1 MTWIIVSN
9 IIAVMNYEPEIDTL
23 IELQSWDYV
32 LPDPADALMQ
42 KDISRIVLEAVDT
55 LTPRE
60 SKVIKLRFGLDRDHD
75 HTLEQIANIFNVT
88 RERIRQIEAKALR
101 KLRHPSRSKFLLQ
114 ETPAIK
120 LVAKEEKIEV
130 VKPLKNRIEPVKPVP
145 IPTDEKGWVD
155 GNKYRPTR
163 KGVYERTDGSYVAFS
178 KWSGKAWLA
187 GSDDVYLAALK
198 SDFEKSA
205 FQKINWRSIKT
216 GGI

>member
-1 MTWIIVSN
+1 
-9 IIAVMNYEPEIDTL
+9 MNYEPEIETL

-60 SKVIKLRFGLDRDHD
+60 SKVIKMRFGLDRDRD
-75 HTLEQIANIFNVT
+75 STLEDIASMFNVT
-88 RERIRQIEAKALR
+88 KERIRQIEAKALR

-114 ETPAIK
+114 EMPALGK
-120 LVAKEEKIEV
+120 YEKEKVEV
-130 VKPLKNRIEPVKPVP
+130 VKPRKHRIEPVKSIP

-155 GNKYRPTR
+155 GNKYRPTSR
-163 KGVYERTDGSYVAFS
+163 GVYERTDGSYVAFS
-178 KWSGKAWLA
+178 KWSGKVWLA

-198 SDFEKSA
+198 PDSDKSA
-205 FQKINWRSIKT
+205 FQNINWRTIKT
-216 GGI
+216 GEV